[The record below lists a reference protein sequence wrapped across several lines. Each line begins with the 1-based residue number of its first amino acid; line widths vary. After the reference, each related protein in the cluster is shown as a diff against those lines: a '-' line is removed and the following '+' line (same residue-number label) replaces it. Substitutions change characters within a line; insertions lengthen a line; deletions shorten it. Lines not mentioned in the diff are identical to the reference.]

1 MKNAVLRFLFI
12 GIISLAAFSAVAVG
26 QKSKTSKAVVEP
38 TAKESIKQILLN
50 GNLILSSYES
60 CRSYATSEEKTIGDY
75 LASVISFQAMPDSA
89 TILNFTFS
97 QEKAKNGETLWVCDL
112 VFRLKDEA
120 DAATNGFRFKMRN
133 ADRKLMRESL
143 MCIGTG

>member
-1 MKNAVLRFLFI
+1 M
-12 GIISLAAFSAVAVG
+12 ISAATG
-26 QKSKTSKAVVEP
+26 QTKKAEPKIVEP
-38 TAKESIKQILLN
+38 TAKESIRQILLN
-50 GNLILSSYES
+50 GNLLLNSYES

-89 TILNFTFS
+89 TILDFMFT
-97 QEKAKNGETLWVCDL
+97 QEKAKNGETIWVCDL
-112 VFRLKDEA
+112 VFILKDEA

-133 ADRKLMRESL
+133 ADRKLIRESL

>member
-1 MKNAVLRFLFI
+1 MKQVFIRFSLIGFTTLF
-12 GIISLAAFSAVAVG
+12 LLTAAHA
-26 QKSKTSKAVVEP
+26 QMKKAAAKLVEP
-38 TAKESIKQILLN
+38 TAKEAVRQILRN
-50 GNLILSSYES
+50 GTLPLISYES
-60 CRSYATSEEKTIGDY
+60 CRSYATNEEKTIGDY

-89 TILNFTFS
+89 TVLDFTFN
-97 QEKAKNGETLWVCDL
+97 QEKTKNGEAIWVCDL

-120 DAATNGFRFKMRN
+120 DTSTNGFRFKMRN